1 MIKKILL
8 YLCLVLVVLLVGVF
22 VWAYRADIP
31 IEKLKARYAPAPSEF
46 VSVQGMQVHYREEG
60 KGTPLV
66 LIHGTGASLHT
77 WQGWVDR
84 LKQHYRVIRF
94 DLPAFGLTG
103 PHPQHDYKI
112 DTYVKFV
119 HELLEKKGIKKC
131 HIAGNSL
138 GGNIAWRFALA
149 YPNKVGKMILLD
161 PSGVPL
167 KKRKKIWVMQL
178 ARAPLINQVMRYAT
192 PRAIFKK
199 NLLAVYHDDTK
210 VSPELVTQY
219 QELMLRTG
227 NRDAFIHRAKTPFED
242 RSALLKDIQ
251 TNTLIMWGKDD
262 QWIPIELAYVFK
274 EKLPNNRLIVYPKV
288 GHVPMEEIPAK
299 TAQDALSF
307 LVNDVTQ

>member
-1 MIKKILL
+1 
-8 YLCLVLVVLLVGVF
+8 
-22 VWAYRADIP
+22 
-31 IEKLKARYAPAPSEF
+31 
-46 VSVQGMQVHYREEG
+46 MQVHYREEG

-77 WQGWVDR
+77 WQGWVDK
-84 LKQHYRVIRF
+84 LKQHYRIIRF

-112 DTYVKFV
+112 STYVKFV
-119 HELLEKKGIKKC
+119 HELLQKKGIEKC

-149 YPNKVGKMILLD
+149 YPDKVDKMILLD
-161 PSGVPL
+161 PSGVPLL

-178 ARAPLINQVMRYAT
+178 ARAPIINQVMRYAT

-210 VSPELVTQY
+210 VSPELVTRY
-219 QELMLRTG
+219 QELMLRAG

-242 RSALLKDIQ
+242 RSAALKNIQ

-262 QWIPIELAYVFK
+262 QWIPVELAYVFK
-274 EKLPNNRLIVYPKV
+274 EKLPNNQLIVYPKV
-288 GHVPMEEIPAK
+288 GHVPMEEIPTK
-299 TAQDALSF
+299 TAKDALRF
-307 LVNDVTQ
+307 LVKRKK